1 MIVSVLTRLRLSKN
15 SIKTCLTCS
24 VNEERC
30 QYNSALL
37 SHNAS
42 FYLLSC
48 RGQFLTFLL
57 HFSSHNTSE
66 LSTVLICLP
75 FYTTGPGIPYY
86 SLVNNIDNESE
97 PDLVLENNDR
107 FSNLIAGIE
116 MPTVI
121 RDTFDLHG
129 YSK

>member
-1 MIVSVLTRLRLSKN
+1 MSVLTRVRLSKDL
-15 SIKTCLTCS
+15 IKTCLTCS

-57 HFSSHNTSE
+57 PFSLHSTFK
-66 LSTVLICLP
+66 LRTVLICLP

-97 PDLVLENNDR
+97 PDLSLETNDR
-107 FSNLIAGIE
+107 FSELIAGIE
-116 MPTVI
+116 MPTVL